1 MNTKL
6 CALLAGASLV
16 ALAGMANAAEPV
28 PLSDKQLDGVTAGA
42 AAVGTGQAL
51 ALGDFLTLTQTV
63 TATDA
68 VTSLVI
74 TNANGTT
81 TSITGSALGQSLSV
95 AGGLGAV
102 PSGGCHQFAIG
113 CNAAMRGG
121 VMPLASA

>member
-68 VTSLVI
+68 VTSLTI
-74 TNANGTT
+74 TNANGSLTQ
-81 TSITGSALGQSLSV
+81 ITGSALGQSLSV
-95 AGGLGAV
+95 A
-102 PSGGCHQFAIG
+102 
-113 CNAAMRGG
+113 AA
-121 VMPLASA
+121 ASALFQAAVSTSSQTAATLP

>member
-68 VTSLVI
+68 VTSLTI
-74 TNANGTT
+74 TNANGSLTQ
-81 TSITGSALGQSLSV
+81 ITGSALGQSLSV
-95 AGGLGAV
+95 A
-102 PSGGCHQFAIG
+102 
-113 CNAAMRGG
+113 AA
-121 VMPLASA
+121 ASALFQAAVATSSQSAATLP